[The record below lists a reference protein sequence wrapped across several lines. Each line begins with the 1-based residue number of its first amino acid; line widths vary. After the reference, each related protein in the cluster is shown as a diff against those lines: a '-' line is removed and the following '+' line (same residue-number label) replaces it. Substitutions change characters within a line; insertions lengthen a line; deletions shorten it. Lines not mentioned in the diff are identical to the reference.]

1 MEYNCLKLKKSLQR
15 EVRKFALCDGLPD
28 TCITDLCFD
37 ENGILYV
44 GTAKGLAYYCDNK
57 LISVDGI
64 SSVDKLFA
72 ASERVFVCAQNHIF
86 ILRDGKIVDEFTYDQ
101 TVRGIA
107 KDQAGTVW
115 MMTDNKLYRWQENSF
130 AYINDTEF
138 DVECISAAEPG
149 VVYAAGKNALM
160 ILRGK
165 RFEWGN
171 ILRGRSRMPDVDF
184 SAIKADSYGHLWC
197 AGEDGLYLFDGK
209 SEWLTPAKVRMFPKT
224 KVTAIAF
231 DDNGNRYIGTEIG
244 LYMQGVN
251 GQSFMGADRYMSN
264 AHVTAVSVA
273 ADGSQLWIGTK
284 DGLTLVEFTE
294 MSLAEKAAYF
304 EDHIRKYNVRE
315 GYILGRVHLENGD
328 LSTGS
333 VQITDNDGLWTSKYV
348 VSQCLRYAVTGEEQA
363 LLNARESQKAMLKL
377 EKLTGIPG
385 FTARAYRRPGEDRF
399 GNGHSEWRKAKD
411 EKSELEWRGET
422 SSDEMV
428 GHFYAASWYCDLC
441 ATVEEKQEIAASIAA
456 IADHMIE
463 NEFQLI
469 DATGEPTTW
478 AHWHPDDLNNDDRWT
493 WEKGTNSLELL
504 AFMRVT
510 HHLTN
515 DEKYLDI
522 YYKLIKKYHYAMNTV
537 LYKLHDN
544 HACHID
550 DRLGFFSIQMLLRYE
565 TDPALRKYYLMGLRQ
580 HFEDQRIE
588 RNPSWNIIFGSLTG
602 GFCDL
607 ENAVRTLQEYP
618 LDCINYKVCNSER
631 PDVVK
636 DDSPL
641 AFGGGVQAKD
651 ALPADERTYG
661 RLGSNAFVLNGGN
674 NTSSHAPT
682 DWLLPYWMARYYKM
696 IEE

>member
-1 MEYNCLKLKKSLQR
+1 MEYNCLKLKKSLQKQ
-15 EVRKFALCDGLPD
+15 VQKFSLSIGLPD
-28 TCITDLCFD
+28 TCITDLCFAD
-37 ENGILYV
+37 DGKLYV
-44 GTAKGLAYYCDNK
+44 GTSKGLAYFCDNTFVVVK
-57 LISVDGI
+57 NIA
-64 SSVDKLFA
+64 SVDKIFANETYLFV
-72 ASERVFVCAQNHIF
+72 SSQNSIFVLA
-86 ILRDGKIVDEFTYDQ
+86 DGQIINTFEYEQ
-101 TVRGIA
+101 TVRGLA
-107 KDQAGTVW
+107 KDHAGTVW
-115 MMTDNKLYRWQENSF
+115 MMTDNKLYRWQNDCF

-138 DVECISAAEPG
+138 DVTCISAAEPG
-149 VVYAAGKNALM
+149 VVYAAGKDALM

-184 SAIKADSYGHLWC
+184 SVIKADSYGHLWC

-209 SEWLTPAKVRMFPKT
+209 SEWLTPAKVRMFPKI
-224 KVTAIAF
+224 KVTAVAF
-231 DDNGNRYIGTEIG
+231 DDNGNRYIGTSIG

-251 GQSFMGADRYMSN
+251 GQSFMGTDRYLTN
-264 AHVTAVSVA
+264 AYVTAVAVSE
-273 ADGSQLWIGTK
+273 DGSKLWIGTK
-284 DGLTLVEFTE
+284 DGLTLVTITE
-294 MSLAEKAAYF
+294 MSLSEKADFF
-304 EDHIRKYNVRE
+304 EESIRKYNIRE
-315 GYILGRVHLENGD
+315 GYVLDRVWTNDSDFESGRIRI
-328 LSTGS
+328 S
-333 VQITDNDGLWTSKYV
+333 DNDGLWTSKYV

-363 LLNARESQKAMLKL
+363 LQNARESQKAMIKL

-385 FTARAYRRPGEDRF
+385 FTARAYRRPGEDRY

-411 EKSELEWRGET
+411 AISDIEWRGET

-428 GHFYAASWYCDLC
+428 GHFYAASWYYDLC
-441 ATVEEKQEIAASIAA
+441 ANAEEKQEIAASIAA

-463 NEFQLI
+463 NDFQLI

-478 AHWHPDDLNNDDRWT
+478 AHWAPDDLNHDDRWT

-510 HHLTN
+510 HHLTGN
-515 DEKYLDI
+515 EKYLEV

-550 DRLGFFSIQMLLRYE
+550 DRLGFYSIQMLLRYE
-565 TDPALRKYYLMGLRQ
+565 TDPELRKYYLMGLRQ

-602 GFCDL
+602 SICDL

-618 LDCINYKVCNSER
+618 LDCINYAVYNEIR
-631 PDVVK
+631 PDIEK
-636 DDSPL
+636 DEAPL
-641 AFGGGVQAKD
+641 EFGGHVQAKD
-651 ALPADERTYG
+651 ALPADERAYG
-661 RLGSNAFVLNGGN
+661 RLGSNAFSLNGGSN
-674 NTSSHAPT
+674 FVFRAPT
-682 DWLLPYWMARYYKM
+682 DWLLPYWMARYYGM

>member
-15 EVRKFALCDGLPD
+15 EVHKFSSSDGLPG

-44 GTAKGLAYYCDNK
+44 GTTKGLAYYSDDK
-57 LISVDGI
+57 LIYVDGVR
-64 SSVDKLFA
+64 SVDKLFA
-72 ASERVFVCAQNHIF
+72 DSERVFVSVQN
-86 ILRDGKIVDEFTYDQ
+86 RIVVLQGGNIAGEFTYDQ

-107 KDQAGTVW
+107 KDQADTIW
-115 MMTDNKLYRWQENSF
+115 MMTDNKLYRWQNETF
-130 AYINDTEF
+130 VYINDTEF
-138 DVECISAAEPG
+138 NVECISAAEPG
-149 VVYAAGKNALM
+149 VVYAAGKDALM

-184 SAIKADSYGHLWC
+184 SAIKADAYGHLWC

-209 SEWLTPAKVRMFPKT
+209 SEWQTPAKVRMLPKV
-224 KVTAIAF
+224 KVTAVAF
-231 DDNGNRYIGTEIG
+231 DDNGNRYIGTDNG
-244 LYMQGVN
+244 LYMQTAN
-251 GQSFMGADRYMSN
+251 GQSFLGADRYLNHSS
-264 AHVTAVSVA
+264 VTSVAVSD
-273 ADGSQLWIGTK
+273 DGTKLWIGTK
-284 DGLTLVEFTE
+284 DGLSLIEFVE
-294 MSLAEKAAYF
+294 MSLSEKAALF
-304 EDHIRKYNVRE
+304 DAHIRKYNVRE
-315 GYILGRVHLENGD
+315 GYVLGRVNMNPGD
-328 LSTGS
+328 IDSGN
-333 VQITDNDGLWTSKYV
+333 VQITDNDGLWTAKYV
-348 VSQCLRYAVTGEEQA
+348 VSQVLRYAVTGEEEA
-363 LLNARESQKAMLKL
+363 LHNARESQKALLKL
-377 EKLTGIPG
+377 EKITGIPG

-411 EKSELEWRGET
+411 EISELEWRGET

-428 GHFYAASWYCDLC
+428 GHFYAASWYYDLC
-441 ATVEEKQEIAASIAA
+441 ANEDEKKEIAASIAA

-463 NEFQLI
+463 NDFQLI

-510 HHLTN
+510 HHMTGN
-515 DEKYLDI
+515 EKYLDV

-550 DRLGFFSIQMLLRYE
+550 DRLGFYSIQMLLRYE

-602 GFCDL
+602 AFCDL

-636 DDSPL
+636 DDATL
-641 AFGGGVQAKD
+641 EFGGMIQAKD

-661 RLGSNAFVLNGGN
+661 RLGSNAFILDGGN

-682 DWLLPYWMARYYKM
+682 DWLLPYWMARYYNM

>member
-1 MEYNCLKLKKSLQR
+1 MEYNCLKLKKSLQKN
-15 EVRKFALCDGLPD
+15 VRKFSSADGLSCA
-28 TCITDLCFD
+28 CITDLCSD
-37 ENGILYV
+37 ADGKLYV
-44 GTAKGLAYYCDNK
+44 GTAQGLFVFSGKAF
-57 LISVDGI
+57 SVVNGI
-64 SSVDKLFA
+64 DCVEKLFA
-72 ASERVFVCAQNHIF
+72 EKENIFACSQN
-86 ILRDGKIVDEFTYDQ
+86 KIVVLSDGRIINTFEYDQ
-101 TVRGIA
+101 LVKGIA

-115 MMTDNKLYRWQENSF
+115 MMTENKLYRWQNGCF
-130 AYINDTEF
+130 ALINDTEF
-138 DVECISAAEPG
+138 TVECISAAEPG
-149 VVYAAGKNALM
+149 VVYAAGNAALM

-231 DDNGNRYIGTEIG
+231 DDNGNRYIGTDIG
-244 LYMQGVN
+244 LYVQGVN
-251 GQSFMGADRYMSN
+251 GQSFMGADRYLTD
-264 AHVTAVSVA
+264 AYVTAVQVS
-273 ADGSQLWIGTK
+273 ADGKELWIGTK
-284 DGLTLVEFTE
+284 NGLTLVSFFE
-294 MSLAEKAAYF
+294 MSLSEKAAYF

-315 GYILGRVHLENGD
+315 GYILGRVHIENGD
-328 LSTGS
+328 LTTGS
-333 VQITDNDGLWTSKYV
+333 VSITDNDGLWTSKYV

-363 LLNARESQKAMLKL
+363 LLNARESQRAMLKL

-385 FTARAYRRPGEDRF
+385 FTARAYRRPGDDRF

-411 EKSELEWRGET
+411 EISEIEWRGET

-428 GHFYAASWYCDLC
+428 GHFFAASWYYDLC
-441 ATVEEKQEIAASIAA
+441 ANAEEKQEVAQSIAA

-463 NEFQLI
+463 NDFQLI

-478 AHWHPDDLNNDDRWT
+478 AHWAPDDLNNDDRWT

-510 HHLTN
+510 HHLTGN
-515 DEKYLDI
+515 EKYLDV

-550 DRLGFFSIQMLLRYE
+550 DRLGFYSIQMLLRYE
-565 TDPALRKYYLMGLRQ
+565 TDPQLRKYYLMGLRQ

-588 RNPSWNIIFGSLTG
+588 RNPTWNIIFGAMTG
-602 GFCDL
+602 AACDI

-618 LDCINYKVCNSER
+618 LDCINYEIRNSER
-631 PDVVK
+631 PDLIM
-636 DDSPL
+636 DGAPL
-641 AFGGGVQAKD
+641 EFGGEVQSKD
-651 ALPADERTYG
+651 ALPADERHYG
-661 RLGSNAFVLNGGN
+661 RLGSNAFVLNGGSN
-674 NTSSHAPT
+674 SASRTPT